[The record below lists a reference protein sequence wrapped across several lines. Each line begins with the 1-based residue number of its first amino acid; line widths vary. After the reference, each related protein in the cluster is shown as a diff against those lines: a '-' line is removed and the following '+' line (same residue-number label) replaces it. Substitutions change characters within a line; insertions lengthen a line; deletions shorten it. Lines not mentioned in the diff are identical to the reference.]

1 MEEQPKRIV
10 DTQTFLP
17 VLIDLV
23 REGHTVALTI
33 TGHSMTPFLV
43 HGRDQIRFCR
53 PDHPLKRGDMAF
65 FRRRNGAYV
74 MHRICRVD
82 REGRYY
88 LVGDEQTVIEGPILP
103 EQVFGVVTQ
112 VFRKGRWIGPGDFWW
127 DFFAGPWLSL
137 LPLRPMLRRVY
148 GLFARMKRGE
158 PAHADRKG

>member
-88 LVGDEQTVIEGPILP
+88 LVGDEQTVIEMRYLDGA
-103 EQVFGVVTQ
+103 
-112 VFRKGRWIGPGDFWW
+112 KWW
-127 DFFAGPWLSL
+127 AISAALYGSEDDYDEHEKRYLKRTFKVHGSALQSL
-137 LPLRPMLRRVY
+137 
-148 GLFARMKRGE
+148 ARIDKAQT
-158 PAHADRKG
+158 PAEE